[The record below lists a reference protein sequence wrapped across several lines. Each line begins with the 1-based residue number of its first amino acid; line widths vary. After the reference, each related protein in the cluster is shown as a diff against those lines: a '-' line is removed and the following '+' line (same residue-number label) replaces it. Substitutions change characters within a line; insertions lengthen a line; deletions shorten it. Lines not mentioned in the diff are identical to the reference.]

1 MFSYFPKA
9 NPNLD
14 HTGFY
19 LFIFILSTIYLVY
32 LWDYINDNYYKP
44 NKKIPIIITI
54 FYIILGG
61 LAYLVSFSEWDIPD
75 NKEYTAKFIRFV
87 PEQEK
92 HTGIK
97 GQVSYTNR
105 IYCEYELTINNQRI
119 LMDCNSK
126 QSPEYIKLYWNKY

>member
-9 NPNLD
+9 DPNLD

-19 LFIFILSTIYLVY
+19 VLITVCAILS
-32 LWDYINDNYYKP
+32 
-44 NKKIPIIITI
+44 
-54 FYIILGG
+54 IILIKGIREERYNKDFII
-61 LAYLVSFSEWDIPD
+61 LLVITSIIGIIGSVISFSEWDIPN

-92 HTGIK
+92 HQGVK
-97 GQVSYTNR
+97 GQISYTNR

-126 QSPEYIKLYWNKY
+126 QSPEYIKVYWNNI